1 MLTFRDLKASEIDCR
16 IATVKP
22 NGISLLLYKDARVDQ
37 NILDE
42 TVGPFNWQRSHEVI
56 DGDLYCT
63 VSIYDTE
70 KGIWVSKQDV
80 GKDSNTEKEKGR
92 ASDSFKRACFNWG
105 IGRELYTTPF
115 IWISANN
122 CTINGT
128 KCNDKFVVEQIVIED
143 KIIKEL
149 SIKNKNNGRIVYT
162 MGKLTTEQPVKPHT
176 LDASHVAALQSCI
189 QSHGQTVE
197 KVCKTFKVKSLKE
210 LNIVQFDYLM
220 KRMGEK

>member
-16 IATVKP
+16 IAMVKP

-56 DGDLYCT
+56 DGNLYCT

-122 CTINGT
+122 CTINRT

-162 MGKLTTEQPVKPHT
+162 MGKPTTEQPVKPHT
-176 LDASHVAALQSCI
+176 LDASRVATLQSCI

-197 KVCKTFKVKSLKE
+197 MVCKTFKVKSLKE